1 MRLINYFSSKI
12 KTIFVFC
19 WFFSGFNETTKFS
32 KQIAFTDKSS
42 DTKLQALS
50 FISVTEIIEPP
61 RKRIRPTTPPPT
73 TNPTTQIPVGGQDI
87 VVVMD
92 SSVKPGRFRTFKTF
106 VQRLAEN
113 LNIDSGEVRLGLVSY
128 STRPSLQWN
137 LRDFNRKDQII
148 NRAERITYNA
158 GQRNTA
164 DAINFARTRMFV
176 RSNGDRSYARN
187 FIILLTGEKESLD
200 RYDAYEAA
208 YEAERDG
215 INLFTIGYNLDDS
228 AEISEIST
236 YPLRTYRHLVSEES
250 ELLELPGVLQY
261 TLNDSKSCLYISF
274 CKY

>member
-1 MRLINYFSSKI
+1 MTLNY
-12 KTIFVFC
+12 
-19 WFFSGFNETTKFS
+19 
-32 KQIAFTDKSS
+32 
-42 DTKLQALS
+42 KLFHL
-50 FISVTEIIEPP
+50 FSVTEIIEPP

-73 TNPTTQIPVGGQDI
+73 TTPTTQIPVGGQDI

-208 YEAERDG
+208 YDAEREG